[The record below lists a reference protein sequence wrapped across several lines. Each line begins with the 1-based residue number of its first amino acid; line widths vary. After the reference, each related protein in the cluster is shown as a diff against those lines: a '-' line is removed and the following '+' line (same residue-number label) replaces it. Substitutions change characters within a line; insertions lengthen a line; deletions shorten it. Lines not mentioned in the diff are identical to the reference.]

1 MKKKYPPQRIPNGR
15 GYPVQ
20 TYKQPNISVPASI
33 VPRFTRGRNIAAQ
46 VTTKIHLE
54 NSRGEKMTIVQNQ
67 QLLNLLNNHK
77 GTFEITHGN
86 NRNHKGGRNR

>member
-1 MKKKYPPQRIPNGR
+1 MKKNYPVTRRPNGR

-20 TYKQPNISVPASI
+20 SYRQPNISVPASI
-33 VPRFTRGRNIAAQ
+33 VPKFTRGRNVAAQ

-54 NSRGEKMTIVQNQ
+54 NARGEKMTIVQNQ

-77 GTFEITHGN
+77 GCFEITHGN